1 MSEADP
7 GDDEV
12 DPEESEFDFD
22 GPESAEDGGI
32 THEMREPRI
41 EKVVVHMSV
50 GEGGQALADA
60 EDILAGVTDQRPV
73 RTTASET
80 VPDFDVRAG
89 EPIGAKV
96 TLRGD
101 RAEDFLQR
109 ALPIAD
115 LSPSQFDDTGNVSF
129 GVEEHTDFP
138 SQEYDPNVGIYGL
151 DVTVNLV
158 RPGYRVAK
166 REKVT
171 RPIPSNHRLT
181 PADAIEYLES
191 TMDVNI
197 E

>member
-1 MSEADP
+1 
-7 GDDEV
+7 
-12 DPEESEFDFD
+12 
-22 GPESAEDGGI
+22 
-32 THEMREPRI
+32 MREPRI
-41 EKVVVHMSV
+41 EKVVVHMGV
-50 GEGGQALADA
+50 GEGGQELANA
-60 EDILAGVTDQRPV
+60 EDILADITNQQPV
-73 RTTASET
+73 QTTARAT
-80 VPDFDVRAG
+80 TPDFDIREG

-101 RAEDFLQR
+101 RAEDFLER

-115 LSPSQFDDTGNVSF
+115 VSPSQFDETGNVSF

-138 SQEYDPNVGIYGL
+138 SKEYDPNVGIYGL

-171 RPIPSNHRLT
+171 RPIPANHRLT
-181 PADAIEYLES
+181 PADAIDYLES
-191 TMDVNI
+191 TMDVSI